1 MSIRFSEVK
10 FSNCKHP
17 KYQPH
22 LKHKKIIL
30 NLEDI
35 EVYYKT
41 ELVGA
46 ARMQQGHDLNKFE
59 QFIPRA
65 KLNFANYCI
74 VAKNLETFLINNG
87 TSTLNPYAKEFKSK
101 KKEINT

>member
-10 FSNCKHP
+10 FSNCIHP

-46 ARMQQGHDLNKFE
+46 DSWHDLNKFE

-65 KLNFANYCI
+65 KLNFAKYCI

-87 TSTLNPYAKEFKSK
+87 NSTLNPNAKEFKPK
-101 KKEINT
+101 KKRN